1 MPNVQSFSTLR
12 ARSYVF
18 RLPLFTRCISF
29 LIIVLWM
36 VGVQSAWDLR
46 KWGALIPDEF
56 NFQTG
61 KSLDGTRGSPPLRC
75 VRRRRAEGGSEREGP
90 VRREATLALAG
101 APASF
106 LPIGE
111 TTC

>member
-29 LIIVLWM
+29 LIVALWV
-36 VGVQSAWDLR
+36 VGVQSIWDLR
-46 KWGALIPDEF
+46 QWGALIPEEL

-61 KSLDGTRGSPPLRC
+61 KCRRKPRKPGRSLCPTTASQGSGRA
-75 VRRRRAEGGSEREGP
+75 RRTEGSDTLSPGSDF
-90 VRREATLALAG
+90 
-101 APASF
+101 F
-106 LPIGE
+106 LLICGIA
-111 TTC
+111 C